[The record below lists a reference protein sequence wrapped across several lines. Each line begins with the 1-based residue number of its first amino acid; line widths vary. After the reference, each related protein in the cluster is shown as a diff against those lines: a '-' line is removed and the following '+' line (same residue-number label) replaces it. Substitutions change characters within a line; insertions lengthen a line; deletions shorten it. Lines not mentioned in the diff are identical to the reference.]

1 MLRWR
6 VDIIRN
12 RTRHLKTVIAK
23 TEEEAIA
30 IAIKRFKIEPVRQN
44 RIIVTKI
51 SARERLDQGGC
62 ARWPMGVC
70 IRLLTRPRT
79 HSVSRAASYVLLIEP
94 AP

>member
-12 RTRHLKTVIAK
+12 RTQHLKTVIAK

-30 IAIKRFKIEPVRQN
+30 IAIERFEIEPVRQN

-51 SARERLDQGGC
+51 SKRDDA
-62 ARWPMGVC
+62 
-70 IRLLTRPRT
+70 
-79 HSVSRAASYVLLIEP
+79 
-94 AP
+94 